1 MKYIIPF
8 LISVLM
14 GMGVGGG
21 GLFIIY
27 FTLLLDFPQLL
38 GQGTN
43 LLLFV
48 ISAGASLILHIK
60 NHRVVFRQAIV
71 MSVAGVVG
79 SLAFSSLA
87 LSIDPKYPRIALGVL
102 LVFSGMSTLYNIIK
116 AKVKKFKKT
125 LYK

>member
-8 LISVLM
+8 LISTLM

-27 FTLLLDFPQLL
+27 FTLLCSIPQLTA
-38 GQGTN
+38 QGTN

-48 ISAGASLILHIK
+48 FAAGASLILHIK
-60 NHRVVFRQAIV
+60 EGRVVFWQGLT
-71 MSVAGVVG
+71 MSAFGIIG

-87 LSIDPKYPRIALGVL
+87 LSLDPKYPRIALGVL
-102 LVFSGMSTLYNIIK
+102 LVCSGISTLYNIIK
-116 AKVKKFKKT
+116 TKVKNFKKT

>member
-1 MKYIIPF
+1 MRYIILF
-8 LISVLM
+8 LISALM

-43 LLLFV
+43 LLLFT
-48 ISAGASLILHIK
+48 IAAGSALVLHIK
-60 NHRVVFRQAIV
+60 NRRVNFKQAV
-71 MSVAGVVG
+71 TMSVFGILG
-79 SLAFSSLA
+79 GLCSSALA
-87 LSIDPKYPRIALGVL
+87 LNIDPRYPRIALGAL
-102 LVFSGMSTLYNIIK
+102 LVFSGISTLYNIIK
-116 AKVKKFKKT
+116 TKVKKFKKT